1 MQNMPMLGD
10 SWTRSALFDGA
21 IGTELYNR
29 GLFINRNYEEANLVS
44 PGLVSDIHRDYRNA
58 GAEILTTNSWGA
70 SRPRLRQFGLE
81 ERVGEINLQ
90 AARLAKDVAG
100 KDLRVAGSIGPLGQH
115 IEAIGSMSFGQA
127 RAHFR
132 EQAGALVEGGVDC
145 AILETFARVEEVE
158 TAVLA
163 IKDVDNTLPIF
174 ACIAVDEEG
183 LLPGSVSLETA
194 IDRIIATGVD
204 VMGFNCHLGPLQMLE
219 IVKKIK
225 HRISVPIIVEPNAGL
240 PRDVDGR
247 MMYMSNPEYF
257 ATFTKRFL
265 EEGVR
270 FVGGCCGTTPRH
282 SKAMAQ
288 AMRHHRA
295 LAQGSKIELVT
306 RLDSPVLEEKPR
318 LPFAEKSRWS
328 AKLARGEKVY
338 TIELLPPLGSD
349 PAKLLAGARKAL
361 DAGLDAVNLPDG
373 PRASSRM
380 SALVSAT
387 LVEQK
392 VGIETIAH
400 FTCRDRNLIGMQA
413 DLLGMQ
419 GIGLR
424 NVLLVT
430 GDPPKLGDYP
440 DATGVFDIDS
450 IGLVKMAQRLNGGFD
465 IGGKPL
471 SCASSLSLGVG
482 VNPLAAN
489 FEEELRRFERKL
501 EAGAEWAITQPVF
514 HVPALLRFLERL
526 EKQKTGIPIIIGI
539 WPLTSLRNAQFMATE
554 VPGVEIPDEIMQRF
568 EGASSPEAAREI
580 GIAIAAEMYGSVID
594 RVQGVQL
601 SAPFGRVDLA
611 LRVIER

>member
-1 MQNMPMLGD
+1 MPMLGD

-70 SRPRLRQFGLE
+70 SRPRLKQFGLE
-81 ERVGEINLQ
+81 ERVHEINQQ

-100 KDLRVAGSIGPLGQH
+100 KTLKVAGSIGPLGIH
-115 IEAIGSMSFGQA
+115 IEAIGSMSFGDA
-127 RAHFR
+127 RSDFR
-132 EQAGALVEGGVDC
+132 GQAGALVEGGVDC
-145 AILETFARVEEVE
+145 IILETFTQVEEVE
-158 TAVLA
+158 AAVLA
-163 IKDVDNTLPIF
+163 IRDIDTSLPIF
-174 ACIAVDEEG
+174 ACVAVDEEG
-183 LLPGSVSLETA
+183 LLPGCPSLEVA
-194 IDRIIATGVD
+194 IDRIISTGVD

-219 IVKKIK
+219 IVKKFK

-257 ATFTKRFL
+257 ATFAKRFL

-282 SKAMAQ
+282 TKAMSQ

-295 LAQGSKIELVT
+295 LSHGSTIELVA
-306 RLDSPVLEEKPR
+306 RVDSPAIEEKPR

-328 AKLARGEKVY
+328 SKLAKGEKVF

-349 PAKLLAGARKAL
+349 PAKLLAGAHKAL

-380 SALVSAT
+380 SALVSAV

-392 VGIETIAH
+392 VGIETIMHYA
-400 FTCRDRNLIGMQA
+400 CRDRNLIGMQA

-419 GIGLR
+419 AIGLR

-471 SCASSLSLGVG
+471 SSASSLSLGVG
-482 VNPLAAN
+482 VNPLASD
-489 FEEELRRFERKL
+489 FEQEMRRFEKKV

-514 HVPALLRFLERL
+514 HVPALVRFLERL
-526 EKQKTGIPIIIGI
+526 ERQKTGIPIIIGI

-554 VPGVEIPDEIMQRF
+554 VPGVEIPEEIMKRF
-568 EGASSPEAAREI
+568 EGAMSPEAARDI
-580 GIAIAAEMYGSVID
+580 SVAIAAEMYRSVLD

-611 LRVIER
+611 LRVIGR